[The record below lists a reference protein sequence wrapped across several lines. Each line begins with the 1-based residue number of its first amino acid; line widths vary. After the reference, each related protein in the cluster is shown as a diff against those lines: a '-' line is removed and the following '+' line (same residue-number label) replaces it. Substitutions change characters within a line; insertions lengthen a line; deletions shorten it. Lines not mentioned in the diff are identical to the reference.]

1 MFKNWGFFVKPVR
14 EKKEKANPDGY
25 VSYNRL
31 RPPPKPS
38 DYSSSDPI
46 DLEDLIKQIETSA
59 IKVIVV
65 YFSAST
71 LRGTILA
78 LVRARTNP
86 F

>member
-1 MFKNWGFFVKPVR
+1 VFKNRAFLIKMVKDR
-14 EKKEKANPDGY
+14 QQ
-25 VSYNRL
+25 
-31 RPPPKPS
+31 PPPRQGPGYIPPQP
-38 DYSSSDPI
+38 DYI